1 MNPSEALAPNPI
13 PKTLSDS
20 DGVSMGLEGK
30 PTLSVSPERLRSMV
44 DRLSKAMT
52 WADRGDTAKAW
63 GAVGRVENELRSL
76 LDG

>member
-1 MNPSEALAPNPI
+1 MNVENPVIETLTNSE
-13 PKTLSDS
+13 
-20 DGVSMGLEGK
+20 GVSMGLDGK